1 MEEILCQL
9 VFLNIIMLGLM
20 YDELLSSIT
29 DQIDNYVKKRYFMAL
44 SGPPASGKSTISEK
58 LKSDLNT
65 KGYET
70 SILQMDGFHYDDQI
84 LKEKKLLLKKGAP
97 ETFDVM
103 GLINFVSRLQK
114 EDEVVIPI
122 FDRSLEL
129 SRSSA
134 VIISKST
141 KVIIVEG
148 NYILLNSYPWCE
160 LHKFFNTTV
169 MINCEKKILEKRLI
183 ERWKNFNLPKEEIDE
198 KVYKNDLPNGVNV
211 LKNSIK
217 ADYILEN

>member
-1 MEEILCQL
+1 MLDLIYDQL
-9 VFLNIIMLGLM
+9 LI
-20 YDELLSSIT
+20 SIT
-29 DQIDNYVKKRYFMAL
+29 KRIDNDDKNRYFIAL

-58 LKSDLNT
+58 LANDLRAKEYNS
-65 KGYET
+65 
-70 SILQMDGFHYDDQI
+70 SILQMDGFHYDDLI

-114 EDEVVIPI
+114 EDEVIIPI

-134 VIISKST
+134 VIISKNT

-183 ERWKNFNLPKEEIDE
+183 ERWENFNLPKEEIDE

>member
-1 MEEILCQL
+1 MSGLTYDQL
-9 VFLNIIMLGLM
+9 IISVTDNI
-20 YDELLSSIT
+20 DKN
-29 DQIDNYVKKRYFMAL
+29 DKNRYLIAL
-44 SGPPASGKSTISEK
+44 SGPPASGKSTISENLVK
-58 LKSDLNT
+58 DLRA
-65 KGYET
+65 KGYNS
-70 SILQMDGFHYDDQI
+70 SILQMDGFHYDDLI
-84 LKEKKLLLKKGAP
+84 LKEKKLLSKKGAP

-103 GLINFVSRLQK
+103 GLINFVSRLHN

-134 VIISKST
+134 VIISKNT

-148 NYILLNSYPWCE
+148 NYVLLNSYPWSE

-169 MINCEKKILEKRLI
+169 MKNCEKKILDKWLI
-183 ERWKNFNLPKEEIDE
+183 ERWRNFNLPKEEIDE

-211 LKNSIK
+211 LKNSI
-217 ADYILEN
+217 AAEYILEN

>member
-1 MEEILCQL
+1 MSGLTYNQL
-9 VFLNIIMLGLM
+9 
-20 YDELLSSIT
+20 LLSVT
-29 DQIDNYVKKRYFMAL
+29 DHIDNNDKNRYFIAL
-44 SGPPASGKSTISEK
+44 SGPPASGKSTISENLAK
-58 LKSDLNT
+58 DLSA
-65 KGYET
+65 KGYNS
-70 SILQMDGFHYDDQI
+70 SILQMDGFHYDDLI
-84 LKEKKLLLKKGAP
+84 LKEKKLLSKKGAP

-103 GLINFVSRLQK
+103 GLINFVSRLHK

-134 VIISKST
+134 VIISKNT

-148 NYILLNSYPWCE
+148 NYVLLNSYPWSE

-183 ERWKNFNLPKEEIDE
+183 ERWENFNLPKKEIDE

-211 LKNSIK
+211 LKNSIG
-217 ADYILEN
+217 AEYILEN

>member
-1 MEEILCQL
+1 MPELDY
-9 VFLNIIMLGLM
+9 N
-20 YDELLSSIT
+20 ELLIKLLDT
-29 DQIDNYVKKRYFMAL
+29 LKNNLKKRYFIAL

-58 LKSDLNT
+58 LLNDLTLKGHKS
-65 KGYET
+65 

-103 GLINFVSRLQK
+103 GLINFLSRLYK
-114 EDEVVIPI
+114 EEEVAIPI

-134 VIISKST
+134 AIISKNT

-148 NYILLNSYPWCE
+148 NYILLNNYPWKE
-160 LHKFFNTTV
+160 LHKFFNSTV
-169 MINCEKKILEKRLI
+169 IINCEEKVLEQRLI
-183 ERWKNFNLPKEEIDE
+183 ERWEKFNLPKEEIKE

>member
-1 MEEILCQL
+1 MSGLTYNQL
-9 VFLNIIMLGLM
+9 
-20 YDELLSSIT
+20 LLSVT
-29 DQIDNYVKKRYFMAL
+29 DHIDNNDKNRYFIAL
-44 SGPPASGKSTISEK
+44 SGPPASGKSTISENLVK
-58 LKSDLNT
+58 DLSA
-65 KGYET
+65 KGYNS
-70 SILQMDGFHYDDQI
+70 SILQMDGFHYDDLI
-84 LKEKKLLLKKGAP
+84 LKERKLLSKKGAP

-103 GLINFVSRLQK
+103 GLINFVSRLHN

-134 VIISKST
+134 VIISKNT

-148 NYILLNSYPWCE
+148 NYVLLNSYPWSE

-183 ERWKNFNLPKEEIDE
+183 ERWRNFNLPKEEIDE

-211 LKNSIK
+211 LKNSI
-217 ADYILEN
+217 AAEYILEN

>member
-1 MEEILCQL
+1 MSGLTYNQL
-9 VFLNIIMLGLM
+9 MISV
-20 YDELLSSIT
+20 T
-29 DQIDNYVKKRYFMAL
+29 DHIDNNDKNRYFIAL
-44 SGPPASGKSTISEK
+44 SGPPASGKSTISENLAK
-58 LKSDLNT
+58 DLSA
-65 KGYET
+65 KGYNS
-70 SILQMDGFHYDDQI
+70 SILQMDGFHYDDLI
-84 LKEKKLLLKKGAP
+84 LKERKLLSKKGAP

-103 GLINFVSRLQK
+103 GLINFVSRLHK

-134 VIISKST
+134 VIISKNT

-148 NYILLNSYPWCE
+148 NYVLLNSYPWSE

-183 ERWKNFNLPKEEIDE
+183 ERWENFNLPKKEIDE

-211 LKNSIK
+211 LKNSIG
-217 ADYILEN
+217 AEYILEN